1 MTISAREVAAV
12 EWNRVPDRV
21 EPGEPFDM
29 VVQVF
34 GTAGGETEGQPITF
48 YINDEQFFTTT
59 GADIPSGD
67 FAFDGRVNAVIE
79 EKGVYR
85 LHAEVAGNRTND
97 HLIGVGMDPNADAV
111 EDSAS
116 SVAGVL
122 DSPQALAA
130 GLVGAEVLRRIFT

>member
-1 MTISAREVAAV
+1 MSIPAYEITAI
-12 EWNRVPDRV
+12 EWERVPDRV

-34 GTAGGETEGQPITF
+34 GSAGGETEGEPITF

-67 FAFDGRVNAVIE
+67 FAFDGKVGAVIE
-79 EKGVYR
+79 EEGTYR
-85 LHAEVAGNRTND
+85 LHAEVGGYRTND
-97 HLIGVGMDPNADAV
+97 HLIGVGMAPNADAV
-111 EDSAS
+111 GGGLPDIT
-116 SVAGVL
+116 
-122 DSPQALAA
+122 SPQALAA